1 MIDARMPRLL
11 EPMRRHDERVN
22 DWAIVRGKNSFG
34 NGFDLSRLTK
44 TRRGRSLIIPFRGPG
59 AATYP
64 GPEDLFLLMAASRAE
79 FRFFERPLTFRRRG
93 DKVSLCNV
101 PHTWCSPPS
110 ACAKVCHRKEFL
122 ASFILACSQHRHDV
136 WSPSASWACA
146 KHWQK

>member
-11 EPMRRHDERVN
+11 EPMRRHDEREN
-22 DWAIVRGKNSFG
+22 DWAIVRKKQFRKRV
-34 NGFDLSRLTK
+34 RLEQTHGDK
-44 TRRGRSLIIPFRGPG
+44 TRKNIPFRGPG

-64 GPEDLFLLMAASRAE
+64 GPEDHFLIMAASRAE
-79 FRFFERPLTFRRRG
+79 FRFFELPLTTLTFRRRG

-110 ACAKVCHRKEFL
+110 ACAKVFHRKDFL
-122 ASFILACSQHRHDV
+122 ASLISACSQHRHDV

-146 KHWQK
+146 KHWRK